1 MKLKM
6 SSGTLSGL
14 EDQVVT
20 HKQGLLIYIQF
31 VPFATLHVSF
41 QAFQG
46 CTKNR
51 REDYHFS
58 CLWPLLKRCTQ
69 VKITER
75 HRSGQLFESFFFFCF
90 FVAQSWM
97 GCMSFQSV
105 FCCASSLCLK
115 DFLWIISTF
124 MNDQHVAERVISFF
138 LSPFFFRPVNQAS
151 HVKP

>member
-1 MKLKM
+1 MDKMKLKM

-75 HRSGQLFESFFFFCF
+75 HRSGQLFESFFFFLLLCSTELNGLHVVSKRF
-90 FVAQSWM
+90 LLCKFALSERLFV
-97 GCMSFQSV
+97 
-105 FCCASSLCLK
+105 
-115 DFLWIISTF
+115 
-124 MNDQHVAERVISFF
+124 NHQHVYERSTRGRTCDLF
-138 LSPFFFRPVNQAS
+138 LPVTFFFQAS
-151 HVKP
+151 KPG